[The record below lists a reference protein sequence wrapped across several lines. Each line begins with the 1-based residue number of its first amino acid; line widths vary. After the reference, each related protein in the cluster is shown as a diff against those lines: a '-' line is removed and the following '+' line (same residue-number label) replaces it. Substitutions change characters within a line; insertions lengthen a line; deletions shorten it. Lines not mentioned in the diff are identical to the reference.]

1 MDSLSIMIP
10 IITDTSSLTEDNMY
24 ISFLTKNLFP
34 PSLMLAWI
42 PVEAANYI
50 FNGMKKMLYSVKKRG

>member
-1 MDSLSIMIP
+1 
-10 IITDTSSLTEDNMY
+10 MY